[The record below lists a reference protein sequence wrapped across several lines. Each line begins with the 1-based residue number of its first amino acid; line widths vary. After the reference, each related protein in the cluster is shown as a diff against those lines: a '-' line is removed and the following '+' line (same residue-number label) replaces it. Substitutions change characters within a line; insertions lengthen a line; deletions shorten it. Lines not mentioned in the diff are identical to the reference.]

1 MTTPYDPAKEGAR
14 MDFAEAMSYGEYL
27 QLDTVLS
34 SQTCK
39 SVAHDELLFIIQ
51 HQTSELWMKL
61 ILHELDAARDPDMIN
76 YVSIPI

>member
-39 SVAHDELLFIIQ
+39 SVAHEIGRA
-51 HQTSELWMKL
+51 H
-61 ILHELDAARDPDMIN
+61 
-76 YVSIPI
+76 V